1 MTATEARPLLVVLA
15 GPNGAGKSTYF
26 ELYLKQTGVP
36 FVNADVI
43 ARALSP
49 EDPIAVSQQAA
60 AAADVERRALVSRRD
75 TFCMETVFSDPVG
88 HKVAFMREAQDAGYR
103 VVLLFIGLS
112 SAELSQARVIERVSD
127 RSLVSLALA
136 AQFVDELRVLD
147 NSDADRPFQLVLRM
161 ERGEVVE
168 RGGEIPEWLRDVSL
182 GTE

>member
-1 MTATEARPLLVVLA
+1 
-15 GPNGAGKSTYF
+15 
-26 ELYLKQTGVP
+26 
-36 FVNADVI
+36 
-43 ARALSP
+43 
-49 EDPIAVSQQAA
+49 
-60 AAADVERRALVSRRD
+60 
-75 TFCMETVFSDPVG
+75 METVFSDPVG

-168 RGGEIPEWLRDVSL
+168 RGAEIPEWLRDVSL